1 MKTIS
6 CILFTVA
13 ALSACNSKTDL
24 NKENLTTGMEAYLA
38 KRGDLCLAKNVW
50 PIDVTQREID
60 AGGRNAIQMP
70 ILEKMGLVSYSVATV
85 RATADGVSA
94 DIKVR
99 RYDLTDEGKKYYLH
113 KEMRSI
119 KSDGDVKFQ
128 QGDLC
133 AAKLTLDKVVGWE
146 VSKTSGNEKMVV
158 VNYTYKADAAP
169 WTKDVDVQHV
179 FPMVD
184 RIVKG
189 AGTMQL
195 QESFKLTPDGWVAVD
210 L

>member
-6 CILFTVA
+6 YILFTVA

-119 KSDGDVKFQ
+119 KSDGDIKIQ

-169 WTKDVDVQHV
+169 WTKDIDVQHV